1 MLDQPSPRLPTEDN
15 LLVLKVKHS
24 GLGPLDLPD
33 QQSRRG
39 QRPTHASGRS
49 KATSADDIHARI
61 VSAIF
66 EHRLAP
72 GTKLVEDR
80 LAVIFGT
87 SRTRIRSVL
96 ARLAHEQ
103 LVQLEPNR
111 GAFVAAPS
119 RAEAREIFES
129 RRLIEPGVVRRLVE
143 TVDRPGLDRLRALVR
158 DEAKARAANDR
169 HAIIRLSGEF
179 HIAIAEI
186 AGNTFLAKTVRELAT
201 LTCLIIFL
209 YDAPSVPSCHGD
221 EHAEVLDAIARKD
234 AQRAMRLMLHHLDH
248 VEQSL
253 ALESTSSQPLELEE
267 VFA

>member
-1 MLDQPSPRLPTEDN
+1 MLPATPAGCGNGDN
-15 LLVLKVKHS
+15 FLVFKGKQS
-24 GLGPLDLPD
+24 GIGPADAPV
-33 QQSRRG
+33 RRG
-39 QRPTHASGRS
+39 KRGQSASRGA
-49 KATSADDIHARI
+49 KETPADDVHDRI
-61 VSAIF
+61 VAAVF

-87 SRTRIRSVL
+87 SRSRIRSVL

-103 LVQLEPNR
+103 IVRLEPNR

-119 RAEAREIFES
+119 PAEAREIFES
-129 RRLIEPGVVRRLVE
+129 RRLIEPGIVRRLVDAI
-143 TVDRPGLDRLRALVR
+143 DRHGIDRLRTLVR

-179 HIAIAEI
+179 HMLMGEL
-186 AGNTFLAKTVRELAT
+186 AGNAFLAKAIRELAT

-221 EHAEVLDAIARKD
+221 EHAEILDAIARKD

-253 ALESTSSQPLELEE
+253 ALESNAPQHLELEQ

>member
-1 MLDQPSPRLPTEDN
+1 
-15 LLVLKVKHS
+15 LVLKAKHS
-24 GLGPLDLPD
+24 GAQAPD
-33 QQSRRG
+33 PAGRQARRR
-39 QRPTHASGRS
+39 QRTASAAGRRNES
-49 KATSADDIHARI
+49 SAHVIYERI
-61 VSAIF
+61 VSAVF

-80 LAVIFGT
+80 LAVIFGA
-87 SRTRIRSVL
+87 SRSRIRSVL

-103 LVQLEPNR
+103 LVRLEPNR

-119 RAEAREIFES
+119 PVEAREIFES
-129 RRLIEPGVVRRLVE
+129 RRLIEPGIVRRLVDS
-143 TVDRPGLDRLRALVR
+143 VDRRGLERLRTLVR
-158 DEAKARAANDR
+158 DEANARAANDR

-179 HIAIAEI
+179 HIVLGELG
-186 AGNTFLAKTVRELAT
+186 GNAFLAKTIRELAT

-221 EHAEVLDAIARKD
+221 EHAEILDAIARKD
-234 AQRAMRLMLHHLDH
+234 AQRAMRLMLDHLDH

-253 ALESTSSQPLELEE
+253 ALESSVPQHLELEQ

>member
-1 MLDQPSPRLPTEDN
+1 
-15 LLVLKVKHS
+15 LVLKAKHS
-24 GLGPLDLPD
+24 GAAAAVLPAP
-33 QQSRRG
+33 QGRRG
-39 QRPTHASGRS
+39 PRTAPAAERS
-49 KATSADDIHARI
+49 KEASADDIHERI
-61 VSAIF
+61 VSAVF

-87 SRTRIRSVL
+87 SRSRIRSVL

-103 LVQLEPNR
+103 LVRLEPNR

-119 RAEAREIFES
+119 PAEAREIFES
-129 RRLIEPGVVRRLVE
+129 RRLIEPGIVRRLVD
-143 TVDRPGLDRLRALVR
+143 TIDRPGLERLRTLVR
-158 DEAKARAANDR
+158 DEAKARGANDR

-179 HIAIAEI
+179 HIVMGEL
-186 AGNTFLAKTVRELAT
+186 AGNTFLAKTIRELAT

-221 EHAEVLDAIARKD
+221 EHAEVLEAIARKD

-253 ALESTSSQPLELEE
+253 ALESNAPQHLELEQ

>member
-1 MLDQPSPRLPTEDN
+1 M
-15 LLVLKVKHS
+15 VLKAKLS
-24 GLGPLDLPD
+24 NGAAADLSAP
-33 QQSRRG
+33 QGRRTA
-39 QRPTHASGRS
+39 R
-49 KATSADDIHARI
+49 KARVTRRAVEASADRIHDRI
-61 VSAIF
+61 VSAVF

-80 LAVIFGT
+80 LAVIFGA
-87 SRTRIRSVL
+87 SRSRIRLVL

-103 LVQLEPNR
+103 LVRLEPNR

-119 RAEAREIFES
+119 PAEAREIFES
-129 RRLIEPGVVRRLVE
+129 RRLIEPGIVRRLVE
-143 TVDRPGLDRLRALVR
+143 TIDRPGLERMRVLVR
-158 DEAKARAANDR
+158 DEAKARAASDR

-179 HIAIAEI
+179 HMAMGEL
-186 AGNTFLAKTVRELAT
+186 AGNTFLAKTIRELAT

-221 EHAEVLDAIARKD
+221 EHAEILEAIGKKD
-234 AQRAMRLMLHHLDH
+234 APRAMRLMLHHLDH

-253 ALESTSSQPLELEE
+253 ALESSAPQQLELEQ